1 MVLRDAN
8 LHKMVD
14 GCHGRNLD
22 IGPMPHHHPV
32 PIILQFPR
40 RIRQKPG
47 KTSRDLLWRPARLS
61 RGHSR
66 QRLTV
71 FGSIVLAPPNHL
83 PLLWPPLPRPPLPR
97 LLPPALLPPP
107 RRILRPLPRA
117 LLLATPL
124 RHQHP
129 PLPLPHALDA
139 LPRLGSQQLTGL
151 YLVAAQPGDE
161 IELLGAAGVYG
172 AVPAVGVDGVQFGAA
187 WERAEGRDLWRYC
200 GTWYALFHEN
210 IGENWKD

>member
-1 MVLRDAN
+1 MVLRDAH
-8 LHKMVD
+8 LYKMVD
-14 GCHGRNLD
+14 GRHSCNLD
-22 IGPMPHHHPV
+22 TGPMSHHHPLPV
-32 PIILQFPR
+32 VLQLPR
-40 RIRQKPG
+40 RVRQKPG
-47 KTSRDLLWRPARLS
+47 KQQQASRFMLRRTARLS
-61 RGHSR
+61 KGHSR

-71 FGSIVLAPPNHL
+71 YCAIVLAPPNHL
-83 PLLWPPLPRPPLPR
+83 PLLRPPLPRPPLPR

-161 IELLGAAGVYG
+161 IELLGAAGVHG
-172 AVPAVGVDGVQFGAA
+172 AVPAVGVDGV
-187 WERAEGRDLWRYC
+187 
-200 GTWYALFHEN
+200 
-210 IGENWKD
+210 